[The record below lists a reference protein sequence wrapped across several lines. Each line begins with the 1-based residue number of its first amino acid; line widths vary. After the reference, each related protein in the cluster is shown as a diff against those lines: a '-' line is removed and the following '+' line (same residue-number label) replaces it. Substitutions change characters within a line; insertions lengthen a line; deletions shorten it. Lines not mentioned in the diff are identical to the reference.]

1 MRDPYLYPDTEVL
14 KNLLGIRDSKKLQE
28 AEGDYVTFRLSE
40 IAEDDRMTGVFDFSA
55 LCRMHYRIFQ
65 DIYEWAG
72 KPRIMNIEK
81 IETVLNG
88 ISIEYSDVFDIEGD
102 AKAVLKDM
110 NLYGWK
116 KASFDD
122 TVRNF
127 SDCMAKLWKAHPF
140 REGNTRTIVTFCAMF
155 IEAQGIYID
164 SRLFKDNAKYMRDAL
179 VAASAIFSDLG
190 DRRKPEYLYR
200 IVGDALE
207 RGKAV
212 EEDAVR
218 RITDAGYPAGEQQ
231 VRQVIFC
238 DRKERRIHEAE
249 EIRQMLKK
257 KEREEHKRER

>member
-1 MRDPYLYPDTEVL
+1 MRDPYFYPDTEIL
-14 KNLLGIRDSKKLQE
+14 KNRLGIMDDAGLKAAE
-28 AEGDYVTFRLSE
+28 ADYVSLRL
-40 IAEDDRMTGVFDFSA
+40 AELARDDSVRIFDFGC

-65 DIYEWAG
+65 DIFEWAG
-72 KPRIMNIEK
+72 KPRIINIEK
-81 IETVLNG
+81 AENALNG
-88 ISIEYSDVFDIEGD
+88 ISIEYSDVFDIERD

-116 KASFDD
+116 KASFDE

>member
-1 MRDPYLYPDTEVL
+1 
-14 KNLLGIRDSKKLQE
+14 
-28 AEGDYVTFRLSE
+28 
-40 IAEDDRMTGVFDFSA
+40 
-55 LCRMHYRIFQ
+55 
-65 DIYEWAG
+65 
-72 KPRIMNIEK
+72 
-81 IETVLNG
+81 
-88 ISIEYSDVFDIEGD
+88 
-102 AKAVLKDM
+102 
-110 NLYGWK
+110 
-116 KASFDD
+116 
-122 TVRNF
+122 
-127 SDCMAKLWKAHPF
+127 
-140 REGNTRTIVTFCAMF
+140 
-155 IEAQGIYID
+155 
-164 SRLFKDNAKYMRDAL
+164 MRDAL